1 MMCKAV
7 RAERLVEW
15 AELRQHASPTDLWV
29 CVYGK
34 AYNLTEYQK
43 VHPGS
48 ALILQHVA
56 GASWPPGKSR
66 KILLQ

>member
-1 MMCKAV
+1 MMCKAI
-7 RAERLVEW
+7 RAERLIEW

-34 AYNLTEYQK
+34 AYNLTAYQK

-56 GASWPPGKSR
+56 GAPWPLEKS
-66 KILLQ
+66 